1 MKGIRI
7 MAKIAFLGLGVM
19 GFPMAGHL
27 VTQDHEVTVWNRT
40 MEKAHDWLKTHKGH
54 IALTPAQAVSDAS
67 IVMMCLGNDESV
79 KEVAL
84 DPRLGALAHM
94 KAGSILVDHTTASAD
109 MARTLFK
116 AAKERGI
123 GFIDAPVS
131 GGQAGAQKGQLTIMC
146 GGEVDDF
153 HITEPF
159 MQAYGT
165 KIRHLGAA
173 GHGQLCKMVNQIC
186 IAGLVQA
193 LAEGVNFALK
203 AGLDAHQVFET
214 LETGAAGSWQ
224 MVNRHAQMIESDF
237 HDNKGFALNWMRKDL
252 GMCFAEAKRMGTP
265 LPVTHLVDTFYE
277 KLQTQGKGR
286 WDTSALVEL
295 LK

>member
-1 MKGIRI
+1 

-19 GFPMAGHL
+19 GSPMAGHL
-27 VTQDHEVTVWNRT
+27 VAQGHEVTVWNRT
-40 MEKAHDWLKTHKGH
+40 MEKATDWLKHHKGAV
-54 IALTPAQAVSDAS
+54 ALTPAQAATEAS

-79 KEVAL
+79 KDVAL
-84 DPRLGALAHM
+84 DPRLGVLAHM
-94 KAGSILVDHTTASAD
+94 KAGTILVDHTTASAD
-109 MARTLFK
+109 LARTLFQ
-116 AAKERGI
+116 AAKERKI

-146 GGEVDDF
+146 GGEVVDF
-153 HITEPF
+153 NITQPF
-159 MQAYGT
+159 MQAYGA

-203 AGLDAHQVFET
+203 AGLDANQVFET

-224 MVNRHAQMIESDF
+224 MVNRHEQMIESDF
-237 HDNKGFALNWMRKDL
+237 QDNKGFALDWMRKDL
-252 GMCFAEAKRMGTP
+252 SMCFEEGQRINAP
-265 LPVTHLVDTFYE
+265 LPVAHLVETYYE
-277 KLQTQGKGR
+277 KLQSQGKGR

-295 LK
+295 LKNAV